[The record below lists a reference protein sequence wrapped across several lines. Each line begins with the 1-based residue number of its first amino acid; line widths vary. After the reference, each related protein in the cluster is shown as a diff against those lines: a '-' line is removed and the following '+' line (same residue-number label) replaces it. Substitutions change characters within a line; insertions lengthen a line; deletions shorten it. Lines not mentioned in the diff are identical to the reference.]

1 MGPQGL
7 RVLVVDDE
15 RNLRNALAL
24 CLEGMGCTVAQASS
38 AEGATAAVLG
48 QPLDLVFLDLRLA
61 HESGLDVLPLL
72 LAEQP
77 GLAVVVITAYAT
89 VETAVEA
96 LKRGARD
103 YLSKPFTPE
112 QIRQVVEK
120 VAGDRALV
128 FETRSPR
135 MQATVEKA
143 LRAAQVDVPILIRGE
158 IGVGKSVLAR
168 AIHANSPR
176 HAHAFVR
183 VRCSTD
189 VEAAQGGTLFLDELG
204 EMPPSLQAKLLWL
217 LQEERMGGSR
227 PRIADVRLIAA
238 TSRDLAAEVVAG
250 RLRKELLSRVNVV
263 EIPVPPLRE
272 RPEDILPLARHF
284 LVVFARATRR
294 QVAELSPEAERA
306 LLGYDWPGN
315 VRELRNV
322 MEQTVIL
329 WPAQRIDPLAFP
341 DRIVARSIEPR
352 LGGDFTVEQ
361 IERAH
366 IQRVIGRTATL
377 DEAARIL
384 GVDASTLWRKRKK
397 YNR

>member
-24 CLEGMGCTVAQASS
+24 CLEGMGCTVAQASC
-38 AEGATAAVLG
+38 AEGATAAALG

-61 HESGLDVLPLL
+61 HESGLDVLPRL

-77 GLAVVVITAYAT
+77 GLAVVVVTGYAT

-103 YLSKPFTPE
+103 YLCKPFTPA
-112 QIRQVVEK
+112 QIRQVVET
-120 VAGDRALV
+120 VAGYRAVV

-143 LRAAQVDVPILIRGE
+143 LRAAQADASILIRGE
-158 IGVGKSVLAR
+158 SGTGKSVLAR

-176 HAHAFVR
+176 RAHPFVT
-183 VRCSTD
+183 VRGSTD

-204 EMPPSLQAKLLWL
+204 EMPPSLQAELLWC
-217 LQEERMGGSR
+217 LQEERVGGSH
-227 PRIADVRLIAA
+227 PRIADVRLVAT
-238 TSRDLAAEVVAG
+238 TSRDLEAEVSAG
-250 RLRKELLSRVNVV
+250 RLREDLLSRVNVV
-263 EIPVPPLRE
+263 EIPMPPLRE

-284 LVVFARATRR
+284 LVVSAREARR
-294 QVAELSPEAERA
+294 PVADLSPEAERA

-322 MEQTVIL
+322 MEQAVIL
-329 WPAQRIDPLAFP
+329 WPAQRIDPMAFP